1 MTKLGEM
8 WRNLSSA
15 KKKPYEDKAAAAK
28 AKHAKQ
34 VEKYRKTAT
43 YKKYLAEKDEFYAN
57 KKAEIKKLDAKQN
70 PKPKTAS
77 KSKSRSK
84 PRARSRSKSAKRRSA
99 KRSRSRSKSKKRS
112 GKKKAQ
118 KRSRS

>member
-1 MTKLGEM
+1 MTKLAEM
-8 WRNLSSA
+8 WRNLSGA

-70 PKPKTAS
+70 PS

-99 KRSRSRSKSKKRS
+99 KRSRSRSKSAKRRS
-112 GKKKAQ
+112 A
-118 KRSRS
+118 KRSRSRN